1 MKKVATWLALL
12 ALTLAAC
19 GPSAPAP
26 DVEPAAA
33 TDTRRA
39 PLPTAT
45 AEPPTEPPA
54 PSPIPSPTPI
64 LTETPLP
71 PLALPS
77 PQPDAPASQVWDG
90 PPTYPAESVPGLYFR
105 LSFDPAVWAL
115 TQDQFGQSVL
125 GHRGIPY
132 CVIAPVSGRGLP
144 LDWRVDHEMRQLG
157 PLVFDVGLAYENDR
171 LRFATYLGGDGQV
184 FTGFEV
190 RFDQDAETCLADAE
204 AVMGTLTSVPEAEA
218 TQIP

>member
-1 MKKVATWLALL
+1 MKKVTTWLALL
-12 ALTLAAC
+12 ALALAAC
-19 GPSAPAP
+19 VPKA
-26 DVEPAAA
+26 EPAAA
-33 TDTRRA
+33 TDTRLA

-45 AEPPTEPPA
+45 VEPPTEAPT

-71 PLALPS
+71 PLVLP
-77 PQPDAPASQVWDG
+77 PLPPDAPASQVWDG
-90 PPTYPAESVPGLYFR
+90 LPTYPAESVPGLYFR

-115 TQDQFGQSVL
+115 TQDQFGQPAL
-125 GHRGIPY
+125 GHRGLPY

-157 PLVFDVGLAYENDR
+157 PLVFDVGLAYENDQ

-190 RFDQDAETCLADAE
+190 RFEEAAEACLADAD
-204 AVMGTLTSVPEAEA
+204 AVIGTLVSIPEAEA
-218 TQIP
+218 TQTP

>member
-1 MKKVATWLALL
+1 MKKAAIWLALL
-12 ALTLAAC
+12 ALALAAC

-26 DVEPAAA
+26 DVEPEAV
-33 TDTRRA
+33 TDTRPA

-45 AEPPTEPPA
+45 VEPPTQPPA

-64 LTETPLP
+64 PTETPLP
-71 PLALPS
+71 PLVLP
-77 PQPDAPASQVWDG
+77 PLPPDAPASQVWDG
-90 PPTYPAESVPGLYFR
+90 LPTYPAESVPGLYFR
-105 LSFDPAVWAL
+105 LSFDPGIWAL
-115 TQDQFGQSVL
+115 TQDQFGQTVL
-125 GHRGIPY
+125 GHRGILSCMISP
-132 CVIAPVSGRGLP
+132 ASGRGLP

-157 PLVFDVGLAYENDR
+157 PLVFDVGLAYENDQ

-204 AVMGTLTSVPEAEA
+204 AVLGTLVSIPEAEA